1 MAFSFSIE
9 GVENLQKAFEEKRE
23 EIEEVFIKDLDEG
36 ADIIVA
42 SAKSKVHR
50 MTSEL
55 LNTLIKQL
63 NYMKV

>member
-9 GVENLQKAFEEKRE
+9 GVENLQKAFEEKRK

-50 MTSEL
+50 MTSE
-55 LNTLIKQL
+55 
-63 NYMKV
+63 